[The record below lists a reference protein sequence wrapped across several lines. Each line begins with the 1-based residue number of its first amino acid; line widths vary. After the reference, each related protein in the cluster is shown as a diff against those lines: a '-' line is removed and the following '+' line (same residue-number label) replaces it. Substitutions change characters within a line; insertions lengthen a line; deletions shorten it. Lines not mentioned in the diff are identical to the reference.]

1 MSSASINISV
11 KSVDD
16 DERRLEGWA
25 SRVEEDRMG
34 DVVLPKGAIYE
45 LPLPFL
51 LDHDHSKSVGLV
63 DRVQITDVGIKFWAH
78 IKKIAEEGEAKNL
91 TDYAW
96 ALVKN
101 GLRSVTSIGFRSLDA
116 EQNPKSHG
124 LIFKRWEWLELS
136 AVSVA
141 AAPGA
146 RITSVKSM
154 GGNAYITVPSDF
166 RDGAIPLI
174 QREVQK
180 PDLGGAIQLVR

>member
-1 MSSASINISV
+1 MNKASINISV

-51 LDHDHSKSVGLV
+51 LDHDHSKAVGLV
-63 DRVQITDVGIKFWAH
+63 DRVQVTDKGIKFWAH
-78 IKKIAEEGEAKNL
+78 IKKIAEEGEAKTL

-101 GLRSVTSIGFRSLDA
+101 GLRSVTSIGFRAIDA
-116 EQNPKSHG
+116 EQNPNSRG

-146 RITSVKSM
+146 RITSIKSI
-154 GGNAYITVPSDF
+154 GGDNYVTIPRDF
-166 RDGAIPLI
+166 RDAGIPL
-174 QREVQK
+174 VTVK
-180 PDLGGAIQLVR
+180 SDALPKGAVRLVR